1 MAYLDFNKGNVV
13 NVWDGIKGPIIHSDK
28 ITFGYFT
35 LDEGVDLPEH
45 SHPHEQ
51 WSHVIEG
58 NLEFNIEGKVTILN
72 PGMCALVPS
81 NALHSG
87 KALTKCRVIDCF
99 LPVREDF
106 IELEKQQYGS

>member
-1 MAYLDFNKGNVV
+1 MPFIKFNERKILQ
-13 NVWDGIKGPIIHSDK
+13 VWSGIKGPIYHSSQ

-35 LDEGVDLPEH
+35 LEEGTDLPEH

-58 NLEFNIEGKVTILN
+58 TLEFDINGEKEVLR

-87 KALTKCRVIDCF
+87 KAVTKCRVIDCF

-106 IELEKQQYGS
+106 KELN